1 MTQEERFN
9 LLKNACEEGLKQ
21 DPEVLEGKE
30 IVYSEN
36 SGKLWSAGIFHE
48 FRNVP
53 EKEVRICISPMYDDQ
68 YCIIISKNMR
78 WKVAVEWIT
87 ENIKE
92 KDDGV
97 LISPKSLS
105 EDTLGIIVTF

>member
-9 LLKNACEEGLKQ
+9 LLKNACEEALKH
-21 DPEVLEGKE
+21 DPEVLEGKK
-30 IVYSEN
+30 IVYTEN
-36 SGKLWSAGIFHE
+36 SGKSWKTAIFHD
-48 FRNVP
+48 FKYVP

-78 WKVAVEWIT
+78 WRIAAEYIS

-92 KDDGV
+92 KDNDI